1 MRIIALLFA
10 LITGLLSGWQFQ
22 RLAWKVDLIAQ
33 IQNNYIL
40 PPLKNLKYSGEFKR
54 VELEGKWLLTP
65 LFLQY
70 KIHKGNIG
78 CHLVLPFKTTNDI
91 ILVNLG
97 WQESCTQIKMPLP
110 KIAQGILKKL
120 STKPEGTPPNNPPR
134 EYYYLNETDMKNKF
148 DLTSDFYIDA
158 SNKIPLLPN
167 NHLIYALTWA
177 ILSFFFIS
185 MFIFSFLRKRT

>member
-10 LITGLLSGWQFQ
+10 LITALLSGWQFQ
-22 RLAWKVDLIAQ
+22 RLSWKEDLIAQ
-33 IQNNYIL
+33 MQNNYAL
-40 PPLKNLKYSGEFKR
+40 PPLKNLKYSSEFKR

-78 CHLVLPFKTTNDI
+78 CHLVLPFKTESDV

-97 WQESCTQIKMPLP
+97 WQKSCAQIQTSLP
-110 KIAQGILKKL
+110 KMAQGILKKL
-120 STKPEGTPPNNPPR
+120 STKPEGTPPNIPPH
-134 EYYYLNETDMKNKF
+134 EYYYLNKTDMKNKF
-148 DLTSDFYIDA
+148 DLTSDFYIDT

-167 NHLIYALTWA
+167 NHLIYALTWG

-185 MFIFSFLRKRT
+185 MFVFLFLRKRT